1 MQCPDCVRA
10 RGSPVK
16 TISKLQLMRIPFRR
30 KSLVLLSACLP
41 LTVLGQAPAEHT
53 AVIQTYCTECH
64 NAEDWSGSLD
74 LEAFDLNN
82 AVADAEVWEK
92 VLRKF
97 RGNMM
102 PPEGN
107 PRPSDEEYAALSHWL
122 TQTIDSATLAEN
134 DPGKSSLHR
143 LNRTEYGNAVRD
155 LLALDVDVSEYL
167 PADDEGYGFDNIAD
181 VLRTSPTLLEQY
193 LGASRKISELAL
205 GDARI
210 QPISKVYKAAP
221 DLPQAQHIP
230 GLPLGTRGGIA
241 IEHNF
246 PLDAEY
252 EFSSFL
258 TRNIVGYMTGLEWP
272 HEFEISIDGERVF
285 HAIVGGEEDNLA
297 SDRNFSEAANMIDAR
312 LKTRVPVSAGL
323 HRVVVTFIQKN
334 AAETHEP
341 LELFTRNLDLQDMV
355 GVPTLDYVD
364 IIGPFNASGSGS
376 TASRDR
382 IFTCYPESD
391 NDNTACATEILGTLG
406 RRAFRRPLDDKDM
419 NLLMSFYEEGSAQ
432 GNFEQG
438 IQTALR
444 FMLTSPEFLFRSE
457 PDPEG
462 IAAGEVYAL
471 DDVALASRLSF
482 FLWSSIPDDE
492 LLALAE
498 QGTLS
503 DDSVLDAQ
511 IARMLRDPKAV
522 ALVDNF
528 VAQWL
533 FLRNL
538 RSINPD
544 TRTFPNF
551 DDKLRQA
558 FRTETEMFAQ
568 SIIRDDRS
576 VIDFLDA
583 DYTYVNDRLAQH
595 YGIPN
600 IYGSHFRR
608 ITLEDESRRGLLGQG
623 SVLTVTSYPNRT
635 SPVLRG
641 KWLLENIIGAPAPPP
656 PPDVPDLPENQ
667 VGMAALSVRE
677 RLEQHREDPNCR
689 GCHAVMDPL
698 GFSLESF
705 DGIGRHRVRDAAGPI
720 DSAGELADGT
730 PVNGVNDLR
739 RALLE
744 EPEVFVDTLS
754 EKLLTYALG
763 RGLTHKDMPV
773 VRAIT
778 RNAADED
785 YRFSALVKEI
795 VRSTPFRMKRA
806 DGPDV
811 SLVSE

>member
-1 MQCPDCVRA
+1 
-10 RGSPVK
+10 
-16 TISKLQLMRIPFRR
+16 MRIASPY
-30 KSLVLLSACLP
+30 KGLVFLVSALP
-41 LTVLGQAPAEHT
+41 VLALGQAPAQHA
-53 AVIQTYCTECH
+53 AVVETYCTDCH

-74 LEAFDLNN
+74 LGSLALGN
-82 AVADAEVWEK
+82 AVADAEIWEK

-102 PPEGN
+102 PPQGN
-107 PRPSDEEYAALSHWL
+107 PRPSGEEIAALSHWL
-122 TQTIDSATLAEN
+122 TETIDSATLAEN
-134 DPGKSSLHR
+134 DPGPSSLHR

-155 LLALDVDVSEYL
+155 LLDLRVDISEYL

-181 VLRTSPTLLEQY
+181 VLRTSPTLLDQY
-193 LGASRKISELAL
+193 LDASRKISELAL
-205 GDARI
+205 GDTRI
-210 QPISKVYKAAP
+210 RPISKVYKVAP
-221 DLPQAQHIP
+221 DLPQAQHVP
-230 GLPLGTRGGIA
+230 GLPLGTRGGLA

-285 HAIVGGEEDNLA
+285 LATVGGEEDNLR
-297 SDRNFSEAANMIDAR
+297 SDRNFSEAANAIDAR
-312 LKTRVPVSAGL
+312 LKTRIPVSAGL

-364 IIGPFNASGSGS
+364 IVGPFSASGSGT
-376 TASRDR
+376 TASRAR
-382 IFTCYPESD
+382 IFSCYPATAA
-391 NDNTACATEILGTLG
+391 DNTSCAREIISALG
-406 RRAFRRPLDDKDM
+406 RRAFRRPLAEQDM
-419 NLLMSFYEEGSAQ
+419 NFLMSFYEEGSAT
-432 GNFEQG
+432 GSFEQG

-444 FMLTSPEFLFRSE
+444 FILTSPEFLFRSE

-462 IAAGEVYAL
+462 VMPGEVYAL
-471 DDVALASRLSF
+471 GDLALASRLSF
-482 FLWSSIPDDE
+482 FLWSSLPDDE

-498 QGTLS
+498 QGRLS
-503 DDSVLDAQ
+503 DAAVLDAQ
-511 IARMLRDPKAV
+511 IERMLRDPKAV

-533 FLRNL
+533 YLRNL

-568 SIIRDDRS
+568 SIIRDDQS

-608 ITLEDESRRGLLGQG
+608 VQLADPMRRGLLGQG

-641 KWLLENIIGAPAPPP
+641 KWVLENIIGAPAPTPP
-656 PPDVPDLPENQ
+656 PNVPALIENEP
-667 VGMAALSVRE
+667 GMATLSVRE
-677 RLEQHREDPNCR
+677 RLEKHREDPNCR

-698 GFSLESF
+698 GFSFESF
-705 DGIGRHRVRDAAGPI
+705 DAIGRFRVRDAAGVI
-720 DSAGELADGT
+720 DSTGELADGT

-739 RALLE
+739 RVLLE
-744 EPEVFVDTLS
+744 KPELFVETLA
-754 EKLLTYALG
+754 EKLLTFALG

-778 RNAADED
+778 RSAAADD
-785 YRFSALVKEI
+785 FRFSAIVKEI

-806 DGPDV
+806 AKQEI
-811 SLVSE
+811 SLAAD